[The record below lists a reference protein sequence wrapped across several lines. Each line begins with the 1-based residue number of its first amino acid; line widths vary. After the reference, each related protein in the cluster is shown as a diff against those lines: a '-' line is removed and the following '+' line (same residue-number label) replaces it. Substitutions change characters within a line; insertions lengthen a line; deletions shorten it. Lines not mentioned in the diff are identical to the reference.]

1 MQLRQSERKQV
12 KLRLG
17 LSGASGFGKTK
28 SALLLAYGM
37 TNDWSKIAVID
48 TENSSAS
55 LYSDLGNYNVL
66 DLQAPYS
73 PERYIQAIELCEKS
87 NISVVIIDSVSH
99 EWNGTGGCLDIHEK
113 LGGRFQ
119 DWGQVTPRHQAF
131 INKILQSPCHIITTT
146 RRKIDYSLDVG
157 SNGKTQ
163 VVKHGTKEITRE
175 GFEYELTVN
184 FELINE
190 NHLVK
195 ASKDRTSL
203 FSNKPEFVIT
213 QDTGK
218 MILEWCNSG
227 AKSVEE
233 PIVQNIQ
240 NEVKPL
246 NPTSHSG
253 LNGAKATQ
261 LPKVN
266 PYDAFEVG
274 NNESFAPSQ
283 NLKHTSEQEVYEA
296 ISKCNTVQE
305 LYALYKSFPQFQESL
320 RVDFEAKKSLL
331 INLTNP
337 NNFSKNGHNKIQ

>member
-37 TNDWSKIAVID
+37 TQDWSKIAVID

-87 NISVVIIDSVSH
+87 NISIVIIDSVSH
-99 EWNGTGGCLDIHEK
+99 EWNGTGGCLEIHEK

-119 DWGQVTPRHQAF
+119 DWSQVSPRHQAF
-131 INKILQSPCHIITTT
+131 INKILQSNCHIITTT

-175 GFEYELTVN
+175 GFEYELTIN

-190 NHLVK
+190 SHLAK
-195 ASKDRTSL
+195 ASKDRTGL
-203 FSNKPEFVIT
+203 FMNKPEFIIT
-213 QDTGK
+213 PETGEL
-218 MILEWCNSG
+218 ILDWCNCG
-227 AKSVEE
+227 KE
-233 PIVQNIQ
+233 IFN
-240 NEVKPL
+240 N
-246 NPTSHSG
+246 TSNTPS
-253 LNGAKATQ
+253 
-261 LPKVN
+261 
-266 PYDAFEVG
+266 F
-274 NNESFAPSQ
+274 NN
-283 NLKHTSEQEVYEA
+283 LSEQEVYEQ
-296 ISKCNTVQE
+296 IQMCNSIAE
-305 LYALYKSFPQFQESL
+305 LLALYKKYPDFQENL
-320 RVDFEAKKSLL
+320 KPDYEARKSLL
-331 INLTNP
+331 IQLTNL
-337 NNFSKNGHNKIQ
+337 NNYSQNGHSKQH

>member
-1 MQLRQSERKQV
+1 MQLKQSQRQQV

-37 TNDWSKIAVID
+37 TQDWSKIAVID

-87 NISVVIIDSVSH
+87 GIEIIIIDSASH
-99 EWNGTGGCLDIHEK
+99 EWNGIGGCLEIHEK

-119 DWGQVTPRHQAF
+119 DWSNVTPRHQAF
-131 INKILQSPCHIITTT
+131 INKILQSTCHIITTT

-163 VVKHGTKEITRE
+163 VVKHGTKEITRD
-175 GFEYELTVN
+175 GFEYELTIN

-190 NHLVK
+190 NHLAK
-195 ASKDRTSL
+195 ASKDRTGL
-203 FSNKPEFVIT
+203 FMNKPEFLIT
-213 QDTGK
+213 SDTGK

-227 AKSVEE
+227 SET
-233 PIVQNIQ
+233 
-240 NEVKPL
+240 
-246 NPTSHSG
+246 NPSQIFIPSSTGRDSI
-253 LNGAKATQ
+253 
-261 LPKVN
+261 PKID
-266 PYDAFEVG
+266 PSDAFEC
-274 NNESFAPSQ
+274 SPSQ
-283 NLKHTSEQEVYEA
+283 NLMDATEQEVYEA
-296 ISKCNTVQE
+296 IQNSRSVTE
-305 LYALYKSFPQFQESL
+305 LLALYRQFPQYQESL
-320 RVDFEAKKSLL
+320 QPDFEAKKSLL
-331 INLTNP
+331 INLNNS
-337 NNFSKNGHNKIQ
+337 NNFSKNGHTKLQ